1 MRKPRYYEVLLVLA
15 CASFYI
21 GSSFEGFEGF
31 TGVGFA
37 FLLFSVFKYFEHL
50 SENR

>member
-31 TGVGFA
+31 TGVG
-37 FLLFSVFKYFEHL
+37 LGLFVFSIMKYFEHI
-50 SENR
+50 SDR

>member
-15 CASFYI
+15 CASFYT
-21 GSSFEGFEGF
+21 GSNIKCLDGF

-37 FLLFSVFKYFEHL
+37 LLLFAVFKYFEHL
-50 SENR
+50 SDN

>member
-15 CASFYI
+15 CASFYV
-21 GSSFEGFEGF
+21 GSNIEGLDGL

-37 FLLFSVFKYFEHL
+37 LLLFAVFKYFEFL
-50 SENR
+50 LER